1 MAKVATTANAILSQV
16 KDKGEYKDSS
26 RDKGILEDILDVLE
40 GNVILT
46 DTKPE
51 NRFVWPKPSSKGKT
65 IGTGKNKIKI
75 ATYKVNKIFTGAEDL
90 EGKFRQLRIPR
101 TDTQPK
107 GGVGFIVGDHPVQI
121 ISSGSSGGLQAA
133 QITRMQELGSAV
145 VFRYV
150 ISHNKNYSNPREIAS
165 DTKLYAELLEIWQEY
180 GLDVVDMSWL
190 ESFYKQ
196 QKALI
201 SEISKPT
208 VHEYNRENG
217 FMKFISKIVSD
228 EFNISKKDNWDPA
241 DIWLIRH
248 EDRAKKII
256 ERIVK
261 KNGTIDEFNSVMRAL
276 FHNVKKDASKPAIYG
291 ISLKK
296 VGSGDARIELANH
309 TKEFFDSL
317 DQIHMTYLHTVC
329 DLSITTKDGVRTFG
343 TQDSKFVVENGEKG
357 TYSFQIKA
365 NDSKKVSGL
374 KYEPTMK
381 GATAARVGKATVEL
395 VVDKMSSSYYGKTF
409 DKASASYPQTSAA
422 FEREESKYRTRI
434 SNVIAY
440 AHVTS
445 NVKDVD
451 EAIDNFYITF
461 GTQPHVANS
470 KLQQITWLE
479 QILSLPKE
487 KLDSFAT
494 DLVFIAK
501 KEGTRYGPFAKI
513 F

>member
-1 MAKVATTANAILSQV
+1 MAKVATTANAILGQV
-16 KDKGEYKDSS
+16 KDRGEYKDSS
-26 RDKGILEDILDVLE
+26 RDKEILEDILDVLD

-46 DTKPE
+46 DSGAD
-51 NRFVWPKPSSKGKT
+51 RFVWPKPTANGRLV
-65 IGTGKNKIKI
+65 GTGKNKIRI
-75 ATYKVNKIFTGAEDL
+75 PTYKVNKIYTGAEDL
-90 EGKFRQLRIPR
+90 VNKFRRLGVPR
-101 TDTQPK
+101 TDSQPQK
-107 GGVGFIVGDHPVQI
+107 GVGFIVGDHPVHI
-121 ISSGSSGGLQAA
+121 ISSGASGGLQAA

-150 ISHNKNYSNPREIAS
+150 ISHNKNYNNAREIAA
-165 DTKLYAELLEIWQEY
+165 DTKLYGELLEIWQEY

-196 QKALI
+196 QKALL
-201 SEISKPT
+201 SEISRPT

-261 KNGTIDEFNSVMRAL
+261 KSGTIDEFNSVMRSL
-276 FHNVKKDASKPAIYG
+276 FHNVKRDASKPAIYG

-309 TKEFFDSL
+309 TQDFFDSL
-317 DQIHMTYLHTVC
+317 AQIHMVYLHTVC
-329 DLSITTKDGVRTFG
+329 DLSITTKAGVRTFG

-357 TYSFQIKA
+357 TYSFQVKA
-365 NDSKKVSGL
+365 NDSKKISGL

-395 VVDKMSSSYYGKTF
+395 VVDKMSNSYYGKTF

-434 SNVIAY
+434 SNVISY

-461 GTQPHVANS
+461 GSQPHVANS

>member
-1 MAKVATTANAILSQV
+1 MKVATTTKALLGQV
-16 KDKGEYKDSS
+16 KDKGEYKNST
-26 RDKGILEDILDVLE
+26 RDKEILKDILDVLD

-46 DTKPE
+46 DTATD
-51 NRFVWPKPSSKGKT
+51 RFVWPKPTANGKT
-65 IGTGKNKIKI
+65 VGSGKNRIKI

-90 EGKFRQLRIPR
+90 ENKFRQLKIPK
-101 TDTQPK
+101 TKTQPK
-107 GGVGFIVGDHPVQI
+107 KGVGFIVGEHPVQI
-121 ISSGSSGGLQAA
+121 ISSGASGGLQAF

-145 VFRYV
+145 VFRHV
-150 ISHNKNYSNPREIAS
+150 ISKNKNFGSAKEIAA
-165 DTKLYAELLEIWQEY
+165 DKKLYGELLKIWQEY

-217 FMKFISKIVSD
+217 FMDFISKIVNR
-228 EFNISKKDNWDPA
+228 EFKISKKDNWDPA

-256 ERIVK
+256 KRIVK
-261 KNGTIDEFNSVMRAL
+261 KSGTVDEFNSVMRSL
-276 FHNVKKDASKPAIYG
+276 FHNLNKDPSKPAVYG

-296 VGSGDARIELANH
+296 IGSGDARIELSNH
-309 TKEFFDSL
+309 TQDFFASL

-329 DLSITTKDGVRTFG
+329 DLSITTKDGVRTLG

-357 TYSFQIKA
+357 SYSFQIKA

-381 GATAARVGKATVEL
+381 GASAARVGKATTKH
-395 VVDKMSSSYYGKTF
+395 VVDKMQTPYYGKTF
-409 DKASASYPQTSAA
+409 DKSSSAYPQTAA
-422 FEREESKYRTRI
+422 EFEREESTYKTRI
-434 SNVIAY
+434 ANLISK

-445 NVKDVD
+445 NVKNVE
-451 EAIDNFYITF
+451 EAIDNLYTTF

-494 DLVFIAK
+494 DMVFLAK